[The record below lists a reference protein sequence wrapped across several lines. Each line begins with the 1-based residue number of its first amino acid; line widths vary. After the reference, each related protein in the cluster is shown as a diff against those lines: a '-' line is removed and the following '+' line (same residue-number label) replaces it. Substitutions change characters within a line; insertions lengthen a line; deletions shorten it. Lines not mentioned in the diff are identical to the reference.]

1 MHDEKDDYRA
11 RQLFYLAGDR
21 PCFPHFFVLLFSR
34 CPSFDRLRF
43 AFGIRGTVRSI
54 EDRTMRPGVSF
65 VRALLEGWKPAGGV
79 DPSPPQHI
87 SRGVIQQRR

>member
-1 MHDEKDDYRA
+1 MFLPHSVNWGV
-11 RQLFYLAGDR
+11 LVFVPGVLR
-21 PCFPHFFVLLFSR
+21 P
-34 CPSFDRLRF
+34 PSFRF
-43 AFGIRGTVRSI
+43 RVRSI

-79 DPSPPQHI
+79 DPSPPQHV